1 MSAITRSRVVI
12 LCLAM
17 TAASCSSR
25 PSADVDAAHAS
36 LEKANADRA
45 GQYAPASLKAAEDA
59 NAALDAELKIQDE
72 KWFKSYDR
80 TKELAAA
87 TKAAA
92 DKASADAVAGKQR
105 ADAAAV
111 KAKSDAAAR
120 AKALAAAV
128 PVGGPIKAPTKIKD
142 VRPVYPQIA
151 LTAKVSGTVVVDATI
166 GPDGKVADAKVV
178 KSVPLLDQAAL
189 DAVRQWEYTPTVM
202 KGQPVPVRI
211 TVSIVFRP

>member
-1 MSAITRSRVVI
+1 MSAIARTRVVI

-25 PSADVDAAHAS
+25 PSAEVDAARAA

-45 GQYAPASLKAAEDA
+45 GQYASQSLKAAEDA
-59 NAALDAELKIQDE
+59 RAALDAELKIQDE
-72 KWFKSYDR
+72 KWLKSYNR
-80 TKELAAA
+80 TRQLAAA
-87 TKAAA
+87 AKAAA
-92 DKASADAVAGKQR
+92 DKASADAVAGKQK

-111 KAKSDAAAR
+111 KAKADAAAR
-120 AKALAAAV
+120 AKTLAAAV
-128 PVGGPIKAPTKIKD
+128 HVGGPVKAPTKIKD

-151 LTAKVSGTVVVDATI
+151 RSAKVSGTVVVDATI
-166 GPDGKVADAKVV
+166 GPDGKVEDAKVV

-189 DAVRQWEYTPTVM
+189 DAVRQWQYTPTVM
-202 KGQPVPVRI
+202 KGKPVPVRI